1 MLKKFLKTLK
11 RRLAYSRF
19 NREQI
24 QRDLEWYYIRDKS
37 IDNNSREKLAEV
49 IHCGAY
55 YGFYDV
61 KQYNQPKYIPAA
73 IIYDK
78 LLDKYVPNI
87 DLEYPTNIQYIYEQ
101 FKKDI
106 LSSN

>member
-11 RRLAYSRF
+11 RRFTYSRF
-19 NREQI
+19 NREEI
-24 QRDLEWYYIRDKS
+24 QRDLEWYYLRDKS
-37 IDNNSREKLAEV
+37 IDNESREKLDEV

-73 IIYDK
+73 IMYRK

>member
-11 RRLAYSRF
+11 RRLTISIF

-37 IDNNSREKLAEV
+37 IDNESREKLAEV

-55 YGFYDV
+55 YGLYDV
-61 KQYNQPKYIPAA
+61 EQYLQPKYIPAA
-73 IIYDK
+73 IMYDK
-78 LLDKYVPNI
+78 LLEKYVPNI